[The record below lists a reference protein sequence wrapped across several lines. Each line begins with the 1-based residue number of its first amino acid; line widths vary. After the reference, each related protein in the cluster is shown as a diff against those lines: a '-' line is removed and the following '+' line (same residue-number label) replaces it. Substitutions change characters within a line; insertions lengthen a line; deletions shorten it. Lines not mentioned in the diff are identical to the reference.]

1 MIFPRLEYKPVRR
14 PQYIDPYKDNEED
27 NETERNNENNE
38 NYENNENNETHKTH
52 ENHDSGKEQVQPKQD
67 QGESTPLHEFNV
79 ANTWAGMN
87 KNKPKQKIGNIFL
100 PKHMPVS
107 CI

>member
-1 MIFPRLEYKPVRR
+1 MIFQRLEYKPVRR
-14 PQYIDPYKDNEED
+14 PQCIDPYEDNEED
-27 NETERNNENNE
+27 NKTEKNNKNNED
-38 NYENNENNETHKTH
+38 NENNETHKTH
-52 ENHDSGKEQVQPKQD
+52 ENHDNGKEQVQPKQD

-79 ANTWAGMN
+79 ADTWAGMK

>member
-1 MIFPRLEYKPVRR
+1 MIFQRLEYKPIRR
-14 PQYIDPYKDNEED
+14 PQCIDPYEDMEEDNEED
-27 NETERNNENNE
+27 KNHENHNENNENNE
-38 NYENNENNETHKTH
+38 NH
-52 ENHDSGKEQVQPKQD
+52 ESGKEQVQPKQD
-67 QGESTPLHEFNV
+67 QGKSTPLHEFNV
-79 ANTWAGMN
+79 ASTWAGMN

>member
-1 MIFPRLEYKPVRR
+1 MIFQRLEYKPVRR
-14 PQYIDPYKDNEED
+14 PQCIDPYEDMEED
-27 NETERNNENNE
+27 NKTEKNNK
-38 NYENNENNETHKTH
+38 NNENNETHKTH

-67 QGESTPLHEFNV
+67 QGESTPLHEFNI
-79 ANTWAGMN
+79 ADTWAGMN